1 MLTSSS
7 GNPETILPHLQAL
20 KLGCGEIGGSATKF
34 GQCVRARAPPRQSLS
49 QYGDR
54 AVGVGGRESFF
65 PAHPVFQE
73 RREAS
78 THLEELFFG
87 QLDCPFARWPATDAK
102 PRSLSFWSER
112 PGCHVL
118 ETRPHS
124 EETKAAKR
132 RGCQQLPRHLINE
145 IP

>member
-1 MLTSSS
+1 M
-7 GNPETILPHLQAL
+7 
-20 KLGCGEIGGSATKF
+20 
-34 GQCVRARAPPRQSLS
+34 
-49 QYGDR
+49 
-54 AVGVGGRESFF
+54 
-65 PAHPVFQE
+65 
-73 RREAS
+73 
-78 THLEELFFG
+78 HLEARL
-87 QLDCPFARWPATDAK
+87 PFCQMAGYHTK
-102 PRSLSFWSER
+102 PRSLSLWSER